1 MPEIQGA
8 PVWTVYHLRGAV
20 SRKGREKMS
29 AATWIE
35 NRIIPVE
42 AEYDVC
48 VVGGGVAGV
57 AAALA
62 AAREGARTCLIEK
75 EYALGGLATLG
86 LIVIYLPLC
95 DGRGRQ
101 VISGISEELLLAS
114 LKYGPGNLPDC
125 WKQGMDPAGRNSKR
139 YQTQYEAAPMM
150 IALEE
155 LLIDAGVTLMYDT
168 RFAGVHRENGK
179 IMGVIVENK
188 SGRIGIAARAFVDAS
203 GDADVCYAAGE
214 KTVSLATNRRTG
226 WYFSN
231 GSEGVRLR
239 GLSDPLYPLNAPP
252 KEGSRYYAG
261 DKHEDVTQHAIDG
274 RLMIMEHVKK
284 LREETDPTAY
294 PLIIPSYDGMR
305 MTRRLEG
312 AYVLDEKEV
321 FTDFP
326 DSIGLTGDWRKAGPV
341 FAIPWRTI
349 AGTQNANIAAAGR
362 CISVTT
368 EMWDITRVI
377 PTAAMTGQAAGMGAA
392 MCAKSGIAM
401 SDLPVEK
408 LQSALKANGM
418 IIEKP

>member
-1 MPEIQGA
+1 
-8 PVWTVYHLRGAV
+8 
-20 SRKGREKMS
+20 MS
-29 AATWIE
+29 AAAWTE
-35 NRIIPVE
+35 NRTIPVE

-57 AAALA
+57 AAALS
-62 AAREGARTCLIEK
+62 AAREGAKICLIEK

-101 VISGISEELLLAS
+101 VISGVSEELLKAA

-125 WKQGMDPAGRNSKR
+125 WKEGFDPAERVSKR
-139 YQTQYEAAPMM
+139 YQTHYEAAPLM
-150 IALEE
+150 IAMEE
-155 LLIDAGVTLMYDT
+155 MLMDAGVTIMYDT

-179 IMGVIVENK
+179 IEGVIVENK

-203 GDADVCYAAGE
+203 GDADVCFAAGE
-214 KTVSLATNRRTG
+214 KTVSLNTNRRTG

-231 GSEGVRLR
+231 GREGVKLR
-239 GLSDPLYPLNAPP
+239 GLSDPLYPLDAPP

-274 RLMIMEHVKK
+274 RLMIMEHVRK
-284 LREETDPTAY
+284 LRAEGDPDAY

-305 MTRRLEG
+305 MTRRLSG
-312 AYVLDEKEV
+312 AYTLDEKEV

-341 FAIPWRTI
+341 FAVPWRTI

-377 PTAAMTGQAAGMGAA
+377 PTAAMTGQAAGTGAA
-392 MCAKSGIAM
+392 MCAKTGIAM
-401 SDLPVEK
+401 GELPIAK
-408 LQSALKANGM
+408 LRDTLRANGM

>member
-1 MPEIQGA
+1 MSCIS
-8 PVWTVYHLRGAV
+8 WTETR
-20 SRKGREKMS
+20 
-29 AATWIE
+29 T
-35 NRIIPVE
+35 IPVE

-57 AAALA
+57 AAALS
-62 AAREGARTCLIEK
+62 AAREGAKTCLIEK

-101 VISGISEELLLAS
+101 VISGISEELLLAG

-125 WKQGMDPAGRNSKR
+125 WKKGCDPAGRDKAR
-139 YQTQYEAAPMM
+139 YRTHYEAAPMM

-155 LLIDAGVTLMYDT
+155 LLLGAGVTLLFDT
-168 RFAGVHRENGK
+168 RFAGVHREGGQIK
-179 IMGVIVENK
+179 GVIVENK
-188 SGRIGIAARAFVDAS
+188 SGRIGIAAKAFVDAS
-203 GDADVCYAAGE
+203 GDADVCFAAGE
-214 KTVSLATNRRTG
+214 RTVSLPTNRRTG

-231 GSEGVRLR
+231 GEKGVRLH
-239 GLSDPLYPLNAPP
+239 GLTDPLVPFDAPP
-252 KEGSRYYAG
+252 PAGSRYYAG

-274 RLMIMEHVKK
+274 RRMIMEHVRK
-284 LREETDPTAY
+284 LRETDDPAAY
-294 PLIIPSYDGMR
+294 PLIIPAYDGMR
-305 MTRRLEG
+305 MTRRLSG
-312 AYVLDEKEV
+312 AYTLDEKEV
-321 FTDFP
+321 FTDFH
-326 DSIGLTGDWRKAGPV
+326 DSIGLTGDWRKPGPV

-368 EMWDITRVI
+368 DMWDITRVI

-392 MCAKSGIAM
+392 MSAKTGIAM
-401 SDLPVEK
+401 SELPIGK
-408 LQSALKANGM
+408 LQSALRANGM

>member
-1 MPEIQGA
+1 MS
-8 PVWTVYHLRGAV
+8 AV
-20 SRKGREKMS
+20 SWTES
-29 AATWIE
+29 
-35 NRIIPVE
+35 RIIPVE

-62 AAREGARTCLIEK
+62 AAREGAKTCLIEK

-101 VISGISEELLLAS
+101 VISGISEELLLAG

-125 WKQGMDPAGRNSKR
+125 WKKGFDPAGREKQR
-139 YQTQYEAAPMM
+139 YRTNYEAAPMM

-155 LLIDAGVTLMYDT
+155 LLLDAGVTILYDS
-168 RFAGVHRENGK
+168 RFAGVHKEGNR
-179 IMGVIVENK
+179 IAGVIVENK
-188 SGRIGIAARAFVDAS
+188 SGCIGIAAKAVVDAS
-203 GDADVCYAAGE
+203 GDADVCFAAGE
-214 KTVSLATNRRTG
+214 RTVSLPTNRRTG

-231 GSEGVRLR
+231 GEKGVRLH
-239 GLSDPLYPLNAPP
+239 GLSDPLYPLDAPP
-252 KEGSRYYAG
+252 PENSRYYAG

-274 RLMIMEHVKK
+274 RIMIVEHIRK
-284 LREETDPTAY
+284 LREADDPKAY
-294 PLIIPSYDGMR
+294 PLLIPAYDGMR
-305 MTRRLEG
+305 MTRRLDG

-321 FTDFP
+321 FTDFH

-341 FAIPWRTI
+341 FAVPWRTI
-349 AGTQNANIAAAGR
+349 AGTVNSNIAAAGR

-368 EMWDITRVI
+368 DMWDITRVI
-377 PTAAMTGQAAGMGAA
+377 PTAAMTGQAAGTGAA
-392 MCAKSGIAM
+392 MCAKTGVAM
-401 SDLPVEK
+401 SELPIK
-408 LQSALKANGM
+408 RLQDTLRANGM